1 METLKE
7 KFEALAHRIQSSGKP
22 AAAWFPQFTP
32 VTLLNAENWWEA
44 LAVCEYALDTHEDE
58 ALTAGFF
65 ELIFSAYDCNVE
77 VDLNEE
83 EYAYWWE
90 KVISVCDRVAVFNG
104 AGWSQ
109 KGAQY
114 SEARYGKRDLSLLFP
129 CYEKAAEMGSPEAE
143 ATVAYW
149 RYMVSTANRIGQKE
163 SVDLQLYPHP
173 KLCYGEN
180 ITGLMPSSTPAV
192 KRKPCL
198 CEKSCLTN
206 FPKAIAC
213 VPMYM
218 PRWATH
224 LI

>member
-1 METLKE
+1 MYAIVWLYSTVPGGHRKVHNIR
-7 KFEALAHRIQSSGKP
+7 KPVMGNVISACYSLAMKKRRK
-22 AAAWFPQFTP
+22 
-32 VTLLNAENWWEA
+32 WEA
-44 LAVCEYALDTHEDE
+44 RKQRQPL
-58 ALTAGFF
+58 
-65 ELIFSAYDCNVE
+65 LIG
-77 VDLNEE
+77 
-83 EYAYWWE
+83 
-90 KVISVCDRVAVFNG
+90 VI
-104 AGWSQ
+104 W
-109 KGAQY
+109 
-114 SEARYGKRDLSLLFP
+114 
-129 CYEKAAEMGSPEAE
+129 
-143 ATVAYW
+143 
-149 RYMVSTANRIGQKE
+149 VSTANRIGQKE

-180 ITGLMPSSTPAV
+180 ITGLMPSSTPEV